1 MAVSD
6 GLADGKEVICFLMHC
21 HFGNRRPLDESV
33 PTSKTS
39 MAHGTALEAEKAE
52 NMEHMKND
60 VDVLVVGGG
69 TAGTIA
75 AIQVV

>member
-1 MAVSD
+1 
-6 GLADGKEVICFLMHC
+6 
-21 HFGNRRPLDESV
+21 
-33 PTSKTS
+33 

-52 NMEHMKND
+52 NIEHMKDD